1 MAPRFMETLQK
12 LAKPKDLE
20 AMAQWNAVARGP
32 SFGSALG
39 IEVTEDE
46 LKRLALCPLEALSE
60 HVSTSTRAERGLAAV
75 HGKLEAL
82 DGVADH
88 DAASSAV
95 AKSMLARMTMDVAAY
110 AADANERVEGRM
122 KGVDDVELVSFF
134 MGTTDAGDTTM
145 QAASVSLSSL
155 LADLKQ
161 MRDEDAR
168 SISDVIPLLRHA
180 ANFVQ
185 LGSSVSASS
194 ALESASPE
202 EREQLGRTLFVL
214 KQACRQVPEVSVEF
228 MFGATLSSKA
238 VEDIEALNPH
248 LKAGTLDLILRLV
261 GVTMLR
267 ANRVGHANR
276 CIGMCVR
283 LLSLVD
289 SALRTSA
296 GSAERLTAAETLVP
310 KMAQASAA
318 LAEGL
323 QSQRHF
329 MHEIDKSQAV
339 SAAAESGSTA
349 RPGVEYDPRFLIFE
363 FVWNILLRQK
373 QVEIVHMFRKGLAEG
388 RSKVKQMI
396 MVRTHLLCF
405 RAEP

>member
-1 MAPRFMETLQK
+1 
-12 LAKPKDLE
+12 
-20 AMAQWNAVARGP
+20 
-32 SFGSALG
+32 
-39 IEVTEDE
+39 
-46 LKRLALCPLEALSE
+46 
-60 HVSTSTRAERGLAAV
+60 V

-82 DGVADH
+82 DGVVDH

-95 AKSMLARMTMDVAAY
+95 AKSMLARMTKDVAAY
-110 AADANERVEGRM
+110 AADANQRVEGRM
-122 KGVDDVELVSFF
+122 KGVDDIELASFF
-134 MGTTDAGDTTM
+134 TKKSGAGDSTM
-145 QAASVSLSSL
+145 QAASKSLASL

-161 MRDEDAR
+161 MRNEDAK
-168 SISDVIPLLRHA
+168 SISDVIPLLRHS

-185 LGSSVSASS
+185 LGSSVSASA

-228 MFGATLSSKA
+228 MFGATLSSKGA
-238 VEDIEALNPH
+238 EDIEALNPY
-248 LKAGTLDLILRLV
+248 LKAETLDLILRLV

-296 GSAERLTAAETLVP
+296 GSTERATAAETLVP

-329 MHEIDKSQAV
+329 MHEVDSSPESDQAG
-339 SAAAESGSTA
+339 SAAASGSTD
-349 RPGVEYDPRFLIFE
+349 RPGIEYDPRFLIFE

-373 QVEIVHMFRKGLAEG
+373 QVEIVHMFREGLAEG

-396 MVRTHLLCF
+396 MVRESEC
-405 RAEP
+405 